1 MSTTGGLGCLLHL
14 TVICALGIRPT
25 GQPRSGTFPAPVF
38 TSVNNALLRTEAW
51 HSTHAFFSL
60 RSIRKHIFLPEV
72 EGEVECLAARAWHTQ
87 QMVAI
92 ITAIQNMISSHYR
105 VIAGLLTELSVA
117 PRLPAISPPPDAI
130 FFFLWWPILQILTEY
145 ITSYPKKH
153 FIVIFATER
162 VHVTKIKCDAG
173 ENCCP

>member
-1 MSTTGGLGCLLHL
+1 
-14 TVICALGIRPT
+14 
-25 GQPRSGTFPAPVF
+25 
-38 TSVNNALLRTEAW
+38 
-51 HSTHAFFSL
+51 
-60 RSIRKHIFLPEV
+60 
-72 EGEVECLAARAWHTQ
+72 
-87 QMVAI
+87 
-92 ITAIQNMISSHYR
+92 MISSHYR

-173 ENCCP
+173 ENGCP